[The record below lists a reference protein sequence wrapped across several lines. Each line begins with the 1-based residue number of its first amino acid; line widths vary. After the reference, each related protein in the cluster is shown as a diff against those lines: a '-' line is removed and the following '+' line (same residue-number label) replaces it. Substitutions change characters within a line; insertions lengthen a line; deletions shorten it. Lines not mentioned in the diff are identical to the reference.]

1 MRSFLSRLPRLGLL
15 ALLLPSAALAD
26 IVRNDRLGVA
36 THFSHGG
43 HYVANY
49 DIETTMPIIA
59 ELGVGWIRDELG
71 WGRYERA
78 KGVYALPERTRQWV
92 DAANRAG
99 LKILLIFNYGNDL
112 YEDRYDPDAYAK
124 AAAHL
129 ARELRGKIH
138 AIEVLN
144 EPNNF
149 GFGKYYGGA
158 WNGMPK
164 DGEPAAYVV
173 RYTQLLNRAAVAIKA
188 ANPALKVIG
197 CGAPAPANYRM
208 ISLGIVPAVDGIVD
222 HPYSSRNRP
231 EIVPFRGNAD
241 FMKRDGVLVADEK
254 GTFASL
260 VRMYREHSARHKGPR
275 EIWLTEWG
283 FSTFQPK
290 EQKGSFG
297 GVNEDA
303 QAKYALRRFAESL
316 GLGVEM
322 SVYYDLKDDGRDPHD
337 PENNFGLLAFGPDP
351 RRKPAFA
358 AIQRFARF
366 TEPYRVASSPPAIKI
381 IAPPSHASV
390 WPIPKAPADEPADP
404 DSVRAYAF
412 EHRNAGAGETM
423 FLVWSTEPAGG
434 DLNPRGAAI
443 ELVWPRATPV
453 RSVSAHDFFT
463 GETTELPFELDGTK
477 LRIPRLSLLDRPVAL
492 VLSR

>member
-1 MRSFLSRLPRLGLL
+1 MSHHLLRLAILGLL
-15 ALLLPSAALAD
+15 ALLPAAHAD
-26 IVRNDRLGVA
+26 TVRNDRLGVA

-59 ELGVGWIRDELG
+59 ELGVGWIRDELS
-71 WGRYERA
+71 WGRYEQT
-78 KGVYALPERTRQWV
+78 KGVYALPERTRQWI

-99 LKILLIFNYGNDL
+99 LKILLIFNYGNKL
-112 YEDRYDPDAYAK
+112 YEDRYDPEAYSK

-158 WNGMPK
+158 WTGMPK
-164 DGEPAAYVV
+164 NGEPAAYVV
-173 RYTQLLNRAAVAIKA
+173 RYTQLLNRAAQAIKA
-188 ANPALKVIG
+188 ANPAIKVIG

-208 ISLGIVPAVDGIVD
+208 ISLGISPAVDGIVD

-231 EIVPFRGNAD
+231 ELVPFRGTPS
-241 FMKRDGVLVADEK
+241 FMTRDGVLVADEK

-260 VRMYREHSARHKGPR
+260 VRMYREHSAKHKGPR

-283 FSTFQPK
+283 FPTFQAK

-322 SVYYDLKDDGRDPHD
+322 SVYYDMKDDGSNAHD
-337 PENNFGLLAFGPDP
+337 PEDNFGLVTFGANP

-358 AIQRFARF
+358 AVQRFARF

-381 IAPPSHASV
+381 IAAPSHPPV
-390 WPIPKAPADEPADP
+390 WPIPKTPADQTADP

-412 EHRNAGAGETM
+412 EPRSGPAGDSM
-423 FLVWSTEPAGG
+423 LLVWSTEPAGG
-434 DLNPRGAAI
+434 DVNPRAASI
-443 ELVWPRATPV
+443 EITWPRATPI
-453 RSVSAHDFFT
+453 RSVRAHDLFT
-463 GETTELPFELDGTK
+463 GETNEPRFELDGTK
-477 LRIPRLSLLDRPVAL
+477 LRIPRITLPDRPVAI